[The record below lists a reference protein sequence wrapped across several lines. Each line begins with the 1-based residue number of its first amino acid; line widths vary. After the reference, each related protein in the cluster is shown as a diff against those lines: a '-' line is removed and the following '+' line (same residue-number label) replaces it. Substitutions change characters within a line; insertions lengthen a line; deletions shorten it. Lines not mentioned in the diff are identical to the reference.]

1 MHIKHIY
8 CWVIGVGG
16 LRLIPNFEG
25 EEGLRFFMNLMGGL
39 TFFATF
45 EDRDFYARKMEIL
58 CPQPMVLTCP

>member
-25 EEGLRFFMNLMGGL
+25 EEGLRFLMNLMGGL

-45 EDRDFYARKMEIL
+45 EDRDFYA
-58 CPQPMVLTCP
+58 